1 MRDTADVRASGGSV
15 VTAPR
20 ACTRL
25 RPRTWALLAF
35 ASWLVTATAVW
46 LFAGWVTFEY
56 EICSPATTGNP
67 STVLDQD
74 RSQFRRGVSAV
85 NTRRPSRMRRPLP
98 EQRLHGLQCVRD
110 GERDFPV
117 PE

>member
-15 VTAPR
+15 VTAPGT
-20 ACTRL
+20 CTRL

-56 EICSPATTGNP
+56 EICSPG
-67 STVLDQD
+67 DD
-74 RSQFRRGVSAV
+74 REHQHGARS
-85 NTRRPSRMRRPLP
+85 RP
-98 EQRLHGLQCVRD
+98 
-110 GERDFPV
+110 FPV
-117 PE
+117 PAGGECGEHAPADADAPPATGAALAGPPVLPGRRA